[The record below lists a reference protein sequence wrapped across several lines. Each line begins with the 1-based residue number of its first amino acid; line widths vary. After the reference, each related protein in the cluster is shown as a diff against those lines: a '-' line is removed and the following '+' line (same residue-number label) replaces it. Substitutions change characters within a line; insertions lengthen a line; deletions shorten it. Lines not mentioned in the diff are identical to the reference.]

1 MEVSGGTMVEQA
13 TQGGSAELKALN
25 TTVMLL
31 SQKMAYLVRNEK
43 ILSKNILI
51 LNEKINKVAE
61 KSSSASGSS
70 MDSAQLEEINV
81 QIVELYDKQKSMR
94 QEFESLRASIDGLK
108 DIFVT
113 KEELQELKYVIDTI
127 NPLEFVTYQQ
137 LKDLLNKK

>member
-1 MEVSGGTMVEQA
+1 MVEQ
-13 TQGGSAELKALN
+13 TQGNSAELKALN

-61 KSSSASGSS
+61 KSVVAGGSSADSG
-70 MDSAQLEEINV
+70 QLEEINV
-81 QIVELYDKQKSMR
+81 QVVELYDKQKSIR
-94 QEFESLRASIDGLK
+94 QEIESLRASMDNLK
-108 DIFVT
+108 EVFVT
-113 KEELQELKYVIDTI
+113 KEELQELKYIIDTI

-137 LKDLLNKK
+137 LKDMLNKK

>member
-1 MEVSGGTMVEQA
+1 MAEQ
-13 TQGGSAELKALN
+13 TLGNSAELKALN

-61 KSSSASGSS
+61 KSITVGGSS
-70 MDSAQLEEINV
+70 TDSAQMEEINV
-81 QIVELYDKQKSMR
+81 QVVELYDKQKSIR
-94 QEFESLRASIDGLK
+94 QEMESLRTSIDNLK
-108 DIFVT
+108 EVFVT
-113 KEELQELKYVIDTI
+113 KEELQELKYIIDTI